1 MSDKSQWEQLSLKEK
16 QDLKDKRA
24 QLTQDKGTQTGG
36 TSSGGVSKG
45 TQTETETVQIP
56 DASLPTWPFGS
67 HDGDPP
73 DNPLII
79 DANAP
84 TSRYLSFLS
93 YRKWSQRLAA
103 GLLGAGLQSGEA
115 VVFASANSV
124 AYPVVLLGVLMAGG
138 VFSGCSPALDCKK
151 LVKQVGEVKPRFM
164 LVAAEGFDSVI
175 QAVTSISFD
184 SRDVFLFDDDSLFT
198 QPSDKEMELPGGA
211 RHWLE
216 LFKVTHSSFHW
227 APFAKGEQL
236 AAINYTSG
244 STVDPKGVMVTHRN
258 FIANAAQCIK
268 QQTHDP
274 QGPENGGT
282 IMWVMWPPVYQV
294 TGQI

>member
-24 QLTQDKGTQTGG
+24 QQTQDKGTQTGG

-45 TQTETETVQIP
+45 TQTETGGSSG
-56 DASLPTWPFGS
+56 SLTAG
-67 HDGDPP
+67 HKHT
-73 DNPLII
+73 LEHII
-79 DANAP
+79 HP
-84 TSRYLSFLS
+84 RT
-93 YRKWSQRLAA
+93 KLAA

-282 IMWVMWPPVYQV
+282 VMWVMWPPVYQV